1 MVEPN
6 ESRVKYLG
14 WSSFLS
20 AATLRM
26 FQKPFNFSPRYV
38 TFTIAYL
45 GGEWSELPRCG
56 DLPGTRHTSV
66 ASGWLHTVGEQ
77 DLAAGTR
84 GGVHNIG
91 PSIRNDAC
99 PPSGKSRVRLCT
111 TRALRSAPCASGRLG
126 AVPYAS
132 IVSPSLWKRI
142 DMLLRNFVQRT
153 IK

>member
-56 DLPGTRHTSV
+56 YLLTRYPS
-66 ASGWLHTVGEQ
+66 SQGGSIRVGEQ
-77 DLAAGTR
+77 DLAVGTR
-84 GGVHNIG
+84 GGVHNMG
-91 PSIRNDAC
+91 PSVRNDAC

-111 TRALRSAPCASGRLG
+111 TGALRSAPCASGRLG

-132 IVSPSLWKRI
+132 IQLPSLWKRI
-142 DMLLRNFVQRT
+142 DMLLRNFVQRA